1 VILRAWREG
10 RKVAITPGLA
20 QSARHREGEKI
31 KMNGAESL
39 VHTLLL
45 NGVNVCF
52 TNPGTSEMHFVAAL
66 DRVPGMHC
74 VLGLFEGVVTGAA
87 DGYYRM
93 TDKPAATL
101 LHCGPGLANGLANL
115 HNARRAGS
123 GVVNIPGDQ
132 ATYHRP
138 LDAPLTAD
146 TEGWARGVSAWVRTA
161 TSAKTVGADTSVAV
175 QSARIGHGQISTLI
189 LPADTAWGEGG
200 EIGPVLPAPARPT
213 AAPQQV
219 KDAAALLRRGEPTML
234 LLGGTALREQALAD
248 AHRIAAATG
257 ARLIAPGSNARTQR
271 GRGRLPLDR
280 VPYVVD
286 QALKVLSGIK
296 HMVLVGAVQPTAF
309 FAYPNKPGYLTP
321 PDCEI
326 HVLARPEQDPAEALA
341 RLADELGAPRVAVPE
356 VARAQNPGR
365 GKPTLDAI
373 AQTVAALIPEN
384 AIVVDESVTTGRA
397 FFPATYGAAP
407 HDWLQNCGGS
417 IGYGPPVAVGAAVAC
432 PDRRV
437 LALQAD
443 GSAMYTLQALWT
455 QAREKLDVT
464 TVIFSNRKYQIL
476 LGELANVGANP
487 GRTALDMLDIGNPD
501 LDWPKLAAG
510 MGVEAARA
518 ESCEQLADLMA
529 QSYRRKGPFLIEL
542 VM

>member
-1 VILRAWREG
+1 
-10 RKVAITPGLA
+10 
-20 QSARHREGEKI
+20 
-31 KMNGAESL
+31 MNGAESL
-39 VHTLLL
+39 VQSLI
-45 NGVNVCF
+45 NSGVEVCF

-66 DRVPGMHC
+66 DRVPGLKC

-93 TDKPAATL
+93 KDFPAATL

-115 HNARRAGS
+115 HNARRARS

-146 TEGWARGVSAWVRTA
+146 TEGFARGVSAWVRTA
-161 TSAKTVGADTSVAV
+161 TSSTTVGADTAQAV
-175 QSARIGHGQISTLI
+175 LAARLGHGQIATLI

-200 EIGPVLPAPARPT
+200 VPGARLAVPARPT
-213 AAPQQV
+213 AAPSQV
-219 KDAAALLRRGEPTML
+219 KDVASVLRRGEKTIL
-234 LLGGTALREQALAD
+234 VLGGTALREGALAD

-257 ARLIAPGSNARTQR
+257 AALIAEGSNARTQR
-271 GRGRLPLDR
+271 GRGRLALDR

-286 QALKVLSGIK
+286 QATKVLAPYK
-296 HMVLVGAVQPTAF
+296 HVILVGAIQPTAF
-309 FAYPNKPGYLTP
+309 FAYPGKPGYLTAP
-321 PDCEI
+321 GAEI
-326 HVLARPEQDPAEALA
+326 HVLSRVEQDPAQALA
-341 RLADELGAPRVAVPE
+341 ALADEIGAPRVAVPD
-356 VARAQNPGR
+356 VAAPEGPGK
-365 GKPTLDAI
+365 GKPTHDSI
-373 AQTVAALIPEN
+373 AASVAAMIPEN

-397 FFPATYGAAP
+397 FFPKTYGAAP

-417 IGYGPPVAVGAAVAC
+417 IGYGPPVAVGAAIAC

-437 LALQAD
+437 VALQAD
-443 GSAMYTLQALWT
+443 GSAMYTVQALWT

-464 TVIFSNRKYQIL
+464 TVLFSNRKYQIL
-476 LGELANVGANP
+476 IGELANVGANP
-487 GRTALDMLDIGNPD
+487 GRTAMDMMDLGNPD
-501 LDWPKLAAG
+501 LDWPKMAQS

-518 ESCEQLADLMA
+518 ETCEELNDLMA
-529 QSYRRKGPFLIEL
+529 ASYKRKGPFLIEL

>member
-1 VILRAWREG
+1 
-10 RKVAITPGLA
+10 
-20 QSARHREGEKI
+20 
-31 KMNGAESL
+31 MNGAESL
-39 VHTLLL
+39 VHSLI
-45 NGVNVCF
+45 NNDIEVCF

-66 DRVPGMHC
+66 DRVPGLHC

-101 LHCGPGLANGLANL
+101 LHCGPGLANGLSNL
-115 HNARRAGS
+115 HNARRARS

-161 TSAKTVGADTSVAV
+161 NSSKTVGADTAQAV
-175 QSARIGHGQISTLI
+175 LASRLGHGQIATLI

-200 EIGPVLPAPARPT
+200 VPGEKLAVPPRPT

-219 KDAAALLRRGEPTML
+219 KDVAALLRRGEPTIL
-234 LLGGTALREQALAD
+234 VLGGTALREDALAD

-257 ARLIAPGSNARTQR
+257 AKLIAEGSNARTQR

-286 QALKVLSGIK
+286 QATKVLAPYR
-296 HMVLVGAVQPTAF
+296 HVVLVGSIQPTAF
-309 FAYPNKPGYLTP
+309 FAYPNKPGYLTAP
-321 PDCEI
+321 GAEI
-326 HVLARPEQDPAEALA
+326 HVLCRTEQDPAQALA
-341 RLADELGAPRVAVPE
+341 ALASELGAPRVAVPA
-356 VARAQNPGR
+356 VAAPEGPGR

-373 AQTVAALIPEN
+373 AQTVAAMLPEQ

-397 FFPATYGAAP
+397 FFPLTYGAAP

-417 IGYGPPVAVGAAVAC
+417 IGYGPPLAVGAAVAC

-437 LALQAD
+437 VALQAD

-455 QAREKLDVT
+455 QARENLDIT

-476 LGELANVGANP
+476 IGELANVGANP
-487 GRTALDMLDIGNPD
+487 GRTALDMLDLGNPD
-501 LDWPKLAAG
+501 LDWTKLAAG

-518 ESCEQLADLMA
+518 TTCEELASLMA
-529 QSYRRKGPFLIEL
+529 GSFKRKGPFLIEL

>member
-1 VILRAWREG
+1 
-10 RKVAITPGLA
+10 
-20 QSARHREGEKI
+20 
-31 KMNGAESL
+31 MNGAESL
-39 VHTLLL
+39 VHSLL
-45 NGVNVCF
+45 NNGVEVCF

-66 DRVPGMHC
+66 DRVPGMQC

-93 TDKPAATL
+93 ADKPAATL

-161 TSAKTVGADTSVAV
+161 NSSTTVGADTAQAV
-175 QSARIGHGQISTLI
+175 LASRLGHGQIATLI
-189 LPADTAWGEGG
+189 LPADTAWGDGG
-200 EIGPVLPAPARPT
+200 VPGLKLDVPPRPT
-213 AAPQQV
+213 SAPQQIRDV
-219 KDAAALLRRGEPTML
+219 ASVLRRGEPTIL
-234 LLGGTALREQALAD
+234 VLGGTALRAVALAD
-248 AHRIAAATG
+248 AHRIAVATG
-257 ARLIAPGSNARTQR
+257 AMLIAEGSNARTQR
-271 GRGRLPLDR
+271 GQGRYPLDR

-286 QALKVLSGIK
+286 QATKVFAPYR
-296 HMVLVGAVQPTAF
+296 HVVLVGAIQPTAF
-309 FAYPNKPGYLTP
+309 FAYPNKPGYLTAP
-321 PDCEI
+321 GAEI
-326 HVLARPEQDPAEALA
+326 HVLARREQDPAEALA
-341 RLADELGAPRVAVPE
+341 RLADELGAPRAALPAVAKPE
-356 VARAQNPGR
+356 GPGK

-373 AQTVAALIPEN
+373 AQTVGALIPEN

-397 FFPATYGAAP
+397 FFPLTYGAAP

-437 LALQAD
+437 VALQAD

-455 QAREKLDVT
+455 QAREQLDIT

-476 LGELANVGANP
+476 IGELANVGANP

-518 ESCEQLADLMA
+518 TSCEELADLMA
-529 QSYRRKGPFLIEL
+529 QSYKRKGPFLIEL